1 MFQSLRPNNQIYILR
16 KDKPSLEIGSV
27 VSVSMPTPKYQM
39 QPTFGQPQ
47 EMVVDIVAKVNNQD
61 VTYQKIPATLD
72 IADFGSGGIVLSDN
86 REAMNAEVMSLKKK
100 SIDIINSVDYHKEVI
115 SNCEGILS
123 ELNPEF
129 AEKQAQQKE
138 INNLRAQMEEMTK
151 TMASL
156 MTANQQ
162 LIQAINNKEDNLE
175 NVGI

>member
-100 SIDIINSVDYHKEVI
+100 RKEGHEKYQFSCGCGPRQLQSVSPAY
-115 SNCEGILS
+115 G
-123 ELNPEF
+123 
-129 AEKQAQQKE
+129 A
-138 INNLRAQMEEMTK
+138 
-151 TMASL
+151 
-156 MTANQQ
+156 
-162 LIQAINNKEDNLE
+162 
-175 NVGI
+175 G

>member
-1 MFQSLRPNNQIYILR
+1 
-16 KDKPSLEIGSV
+16 
-27 VSVSMPTPKYQM
+27 MPTPKYQM

-138 INNLRAQMEEMTK
+138 INSLRAQMEEMTK

-162 LIQAINNKEDNLE
+162 LIQAINNKEDNHE
-175 NVGI
+175 NVGN

>member
-1 MFQSLRPNNQIYILR
+1 
-16 KDKPSLEIGSV
+16 
-27 VSVSMPTPKYQM
+27 MPTPKYQM

-162 LIQAINNKEDNLE
+162 LIQAINNKEDNHE
-175 NVGI
+175 NVGN